1 MSLINQFDQLKN
13 SYHRKAG
20 QLQALKDR
28 IVVCQDKLVQ
38 LTLREETTL
47 KASLFLQS
55 LSDQTRLQVLD
66 KISGIV
72 TDALQTVKDK
82 NLVFQMQLV
91 TKANQPVLEMGILD
105 KLSGQT
111 YDVMTSFGGGI
122 CDIVSLALRVALLVK
137 WQPSLSRVL
146 ILDESCK
153 HVAQKDQELLAEF
166 VRKLSEA
173 LNCQFI
179 WISHSNILQQAAH
192 KIFEVTKHDG
202 QSTVTEKNTTSL

>member
-1 MSLINQFDQLKN
+1 MNLINQLDQLKGN
-13 SYHRKAG
+13 YNRKAG
-20 QLQALKDR
+20 QLQALKER
-28 IVVCQDKLVQ
+28 VVVCQDKITE
-38 LTLREETTL
+38 LTAKEDIAL

-66 KISGIV
+66 TISGIV
-72 TDALQTVKDK
+72 TDALQTVKDP

-91 TKANQPVLEMGILD
+91 TKANQPTLEMGILD
-105 KLSGQT
+105 QRSGQV
-111 YDVMTSFGGGI
+111 YEVVNSFGGGI

-146 ILDESCK
+146 ILDEACK
-153 HVAQKDQELLAEF
+153 HVAQKDQELLAVF

-179 WISHSNILQQAAH
+179 WISHSDILQQSAH
-192 KIFEVTKHDG
+192 KIFEVTQHDG
-202 QSTVTEKNTTSL
+202 LSKVEEKIS

>member
-1 MSLINQFDQLKN
+1 MSLINQFDQLKT
-13 SYHRKAG
+13 SYNRKAG
-20 QLQALKDR
+20 QLDALKEL
-28 IVVCQDKLVQ
+28 IVLGQEKIIQ
-38 LTLREETTL
+38 LTTKEDTTL

-66 KISGIV
+66 KIAGIV

-91 TKANQPVLEMGILD
+91 TKANQPTLEMGILD
-105 KLSGQT
+105 TLSGQT
-111 YDVMTSFGGGI
+111 YDVLTSFGGGI
-122 CDIVSLALRVALLVK
+122 CDIVSLSLRVALLVK
-137 WQPSLSRVL
+137 WQPSLSRIIV
-146 ILDESCK
+146 LDEACK
-153 HVAQKDQELLAEF
+153 HVAQKDQELLAVF

-179 WISHSNILQQAAH
+179 WISHSEILQQAAH

-202 QSTVTEKNTTSL
+202 LSQVEEKVS